1 MASLKARR
9 GENAGIWPV
18 GARGCC
24 GACGQR
30 RKTWLTSGPGLSG
43 TGKRGEGVAGPRER
57 LGPVEEE
64 RKEESW
70 AAGLKEKRG

>member
-1 MASLKARR
+1 MASLKAGR
-9 GENAGIWPV
+9 GENAGIWPA

-30 RKTWLTSGPGLSG
+30 RNTRLTSGPGLPATRKS
-43 TGKRGEGVAGPRER
+43 GEGVAGPRER
-57 LGPVEEE
+57 LGPAEEE